1 MTIIIHQFDDLGERL
16 EVRSLLR
23 AERVSSEEFYQFGE
37 ILQSTNAVFESVAV
51 VGADASKA
59 EESPNLF
66 QQHFVSLVLRHSE
79 FGENLPPQTHL
90 LDSVDS
96 DIEAAL
102 TVHETGDPTRI

>member
-1 MTIIIHQFDDLGERL
+1 MTIIIHQLDDLGERL
-16 EVRSLLR
+16 EVCPLLR
-23 AERVSSEEFYQFGE
+23 MKRVSSEELYQFGK
-37 ILQSTNAVFESVAV
+37 ILQSANAVFESVAV

-59 EESPNLF
+59 EEPPNLF

-79 FGENLPPQTHL
+79 FREDLPPQTHL